1 MESKKCQ
8 KRWTIAGFPFKIL
21 FELIRNIFLDHLQG
35 GDSMAE
41 RLKDIFFTRDSMAAF
56 ADTIGKVYPNFNKR
70 KFLDLIYDGSFK
82 DKEFMERSKHIT
94 RCLHEILPKSY
105 KKALDIL
112 TTAAPL
118 VKGVEALSL
127 PDYVATYGMDDM
139 DLSLPALGRIS
150 KYITAELAIR
160 PFLDKDPKK
169 VMALMV
175 DWAGDK
181 NDNLRRLASEG
192 CRPRL
197 PWAIALPK
205 FKKDPTP
212 ILPVLEKLKN
222 DKSENVRRSVA
233 NNLNDISKDNP
244 EIALAVC
251 EQWYGQSAETDKI
264 VKHACR
270 TLLKAGDKRALMIFG
285 YSDPSKMK
293 VTHLKLDK
301 NRIKIGE
308 NLNFSFDLTLEDKGK
323 VRLEYAVF
331 YVKANGKLS
340 KKVFKMTEN
349 SYKPGTF
356 SFSKKQFFGDM
367 TTRKHYPGTHV
378 LSIIINGEEKDKAS
392 FELSR

>member
-1 MESKKCQ
+1 
-8 KRWTIAGFPFKIL
+8 
-21 FELIRNIFLDHLQG
+21 
-35 GDSMAE
+35 MAE
-41 RLKDIFFTRDSMAAF
+41 RLKDIYFTKETMGAF
-56 ADTIGKVYPNFNKR
+56 ADTIGKAYPDFNKR

-82 DKEFMERSKHIT
+82 TKEFMERSKHIT
-94 RCLHEILPKSY
+94 LCLHETLPKSF
-105 KKALDIL
+105 KKTVDIL
-112 TTAAPL
+112 KTAAPL

-127 PDYVATYGMDDM
+127 PDYVATYGMEEWDF
-139 DLSLPALGRIS
+139 SLPALGHIT

-169 VMALMV
+169 VMAFMV

-181 NDNLRRLASEG
+181 NDNLRRFASEG

-197 PWAIALPK
+197 PWAMALPK
-205 FKKDPTP
+205 FKKDPTL

-244 EIALAVC
+244 GIALGVC
-251 EQWYGQSAETDKI
+251 EKWYGESAETDKI

-270 TLLKAGDKRALMIFG
+270 TMLKAGDKQALKIFG
-285 YSDPSKMK
+285 YSDPSAMT
-293 VTHLKLDK
+293 VSHFKLNK
-301 NRIKIGE
+301 NKIKIGD
-308 NLNFSFDLTLEDKGK
+308 NLEFLFDLTLKDKGK

-340 KKVFKMTEN
+340 KKVFKITEN
-349 SYKPGTF
+349 DYKPGTH

-367 TTRKHYPGTHV
+367 STRKHYAGTHSI
-378 LSIIINGEEKDKAS
+378 SIIINGEEKEKAP
-392 FELSR
+392 FELIK